1 MKDLRF
7 YAKFW
12 MKNTQN
18 VDNKQDFNKKSFSHS
33 KPVPIRLR
41 LTCKHFKRAG

>member
-7 YAKFW
+7 YAKSW

-33 KPVPIRLR
+33 QPVPIRLR
-41 LTCKHFKRAG
+41 LTCNHFRRAG